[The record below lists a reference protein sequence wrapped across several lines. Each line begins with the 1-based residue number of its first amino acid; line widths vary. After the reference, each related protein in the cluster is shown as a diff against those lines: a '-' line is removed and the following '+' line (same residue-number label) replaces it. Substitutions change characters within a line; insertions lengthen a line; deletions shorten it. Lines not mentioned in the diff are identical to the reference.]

1 MRFWLARNSEVP
13 IREQLVTQ
21 ITLGIL
27 SGDLEPGRRLPST
40 RELARRFKVHAN
52 TVSAAYRELEAQN
65 LLESRRGS
73 GAYVT
78 DPTTESTGKKGGKR
92 KKPDG
97 ASGSLAIDQL
107 IAGLFNSARRAGM
120 PLGELRVRLK
130 QWLAMQPPDHFL
142 LIEPDEELREIAMAE
157 MRGALTFAVKGC
169 SIDDCK
175 DPMLFATAIPVVLP
189 SKAEKVRKMLPQ
201 ESELL
206 VLQVRSAGKS
216 LAIAPV
222 ARAELLVGIASRWP
236 GFVQSAK
243 TMLVAAGFD
252 ADSLVLRDA
261 RKPGW
266 EKALLQTAGVVC
278 DALTA
283 TRLPKGCRAFPFSL
297 LSEASLD
304 ELRKYEAFVTSPL
317 N

>member
-27 SGDLEPGRRLPST
+27 SGDLEPGRKLPST
-40 RELARRFKVHAN
+40 RELARRFRVHAN
-52 TVSAAYRELEAQN
+52 TVSAAYRQMEEDG

-73 GAYVT
+73 GVYVT
-78 DPTTESTGKKGGKR
+78 DPAKESATGKKRGAR
-92 KKPDG
+92 KG
-97 ASGSLAIDQL
+97 TRSSLAMDQL
-107 IAGLFNSARRAGM
+107 IAGLFTSARRAGM
-120 PLGELRVRLK
+120 PLGELRARLK
-130 QWLAMQPPDHFL
+130 QWVAMQPPDHFL
-142 LIEPDEELREIAMAE
+142 LIEPDADLREIVMAE
-157 MRGALTFAVKGC
+157 MKAALTFEVRGC
-169 SIDDCK
+169 DLDGCK
-175 DPMLFATAIPVVLP
+175 QPALSAAIPVVLP
-189 SKAEKVRKMLPQ
+189 SKAAKVRKLLPE

-236 GFVQSAK
+236 GFIQSAK

-283 TRLPKGCRAFPFSL
+283 QRLPNSCHGFPFAL
-297 LSEASLD
+297 VSEASLD
-304 ELRKYEAFVTSPL
+304 ELRRYEAFVSSPL
-317 N
+317 S

>member
-21 ITLGIL
+21 VTLGIL

-40 RELARRFKVHAN
+40 RELARRFRVHAN
-52 TVSAAYRELEAQN
+52 TVSAAYRQLE
-65 LLESRRGS
+65 EHKWVEFRHGS
-73 GAYVT
+73 GVFIR
-78 DPTTESTGKKGGKR
+78 SGKPSGGA
-92 KKPDG
+92 PS
-97 ASGSLAIDQL
+97 AMAMDQL
-107 IAGLFNSARRAGM
+107 IAGLFRSAREAGM
-120 PLGELRVRLK
+120 PLADLRSRLQ
-130 QWLAMQPPDHFL
+130 QWLTMQPPDHFL
-142 LIEPDEELREIAMAE
+142 LIEPDGDLREIVIAE
-157 MRGALTFAVKGC
+157 MQAALTFDVRGC
-169 SIDDCK
+169 DLDECK
-175 DPMLFATAIPVVLP
+175 EPGALSGAIPVVLP
-189 SKAEKVRKMLPQ
+189 SKAEKVRRLLPE

-216 LAIAPV
+216 LAVAPV

-243 TMLVAAGFD
+243 TMLVAAGFE

-283 TRLPKGCRAFPFSL
+283 QRLPKACRAFPFSL

-304 ELRKYEAFVTSPL
+304 ELRRYEAFVTSPL